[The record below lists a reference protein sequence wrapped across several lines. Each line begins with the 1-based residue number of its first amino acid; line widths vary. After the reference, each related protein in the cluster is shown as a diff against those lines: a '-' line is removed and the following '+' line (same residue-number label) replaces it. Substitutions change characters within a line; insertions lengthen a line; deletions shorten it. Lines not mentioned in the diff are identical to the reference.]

1 MATVEIMVL
10 EFSSSRPDP
19 GVVAALVDAVEQGVV
34 VVLDLVFLVRE
45 PDGSVR
51 VVDVDEEL
59 KGLGFGQLVVA
70 RTALLSDADLDTVR
84 SGQTPGTSA
93 AVVVFEVAWSVRV
106 VDAVAAAG
114 GQVALHA
121 HVPVDAVHAAM
132 SMAVS

>member
-1 MATVEIMVL
+1 MAAVEIMVL
-10 EFSSSRPDP
+10 EFPSGRPDP
-19 GVVAALVDAVEQGVV
+19 GVVAALVDAVDQGLVA
-34 VVLDLVFLVRE
+34 VLDLVFLVPE

-51 VVDVDEEL
+51 VVDVDDEL

-70 RTALLSDADLDTVR
+70 RTALLSDEDLDTVR

-93 AVVVFEVAWSVRV
+93 AVIVYEVTWAVRV

>member
-1 MATVEIMVL
+1 VAAVEIMVL
-10 EFSSSRPDP
+10 EFPSGRPDP
-19 GVVAALVDAVEQGVV
+19 AVVAALVDAVEQGTVA
-34 VVLDLVFLVRE
+34 VLDLVFLVPE

-59 KGLGFGQLVVA
+59 EGLGLGQLVVA
-70 RTALLSDADLDTVR
+70 RTALLSEEDLDTVR

-93 AVVVFEVAWSVRV
+93 AVIVYQTVWSVRV
-106 VDAVAAAG
+106 MDTVAAAG

>member
-1 MATVEIMVL
+1 VATVEIMVL
-10 EFSSSRPDP
+10 ELPSGRPDL
-19 GVVAALVDAVEQGVV
+19 GVVAALVDAVEQGLVI
-34 VVLDLVFLVRE
+34 VLDLVFLVHDQ
-45 PDGSVR
+45 DGSVR
-51 VVDVDEEL
+51 MVDGDGEL
-59 KGLGFGQLVVA
+59 KELGFGQLVVA
-70 RTALLSDADLDTVR
+70 RTALVSDEDLDRVR

-93 AVVVFEVAWSVRV
+93 AVIVYEVAWSVPV